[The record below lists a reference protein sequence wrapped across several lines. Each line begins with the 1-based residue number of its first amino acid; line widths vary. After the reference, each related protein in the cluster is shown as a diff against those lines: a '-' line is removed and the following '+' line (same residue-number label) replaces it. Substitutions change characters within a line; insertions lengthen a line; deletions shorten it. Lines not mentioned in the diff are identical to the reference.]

1 MKPRHYQSAA
11 DDAVWRFLAEQS
23 GNPVICLP
31 TGAGKSLVI
40 AMLCRQAV
48 EFGAR
53 VIVLQHRKELITQ
66 NTEKIQI
73 LIPDIKIGIHSAGLK
88 SRQCSE
94 DIVCAG
100 IQSVF
105 RKALSLGRR
114 ELIIIDEAHLVSS
127 DNETMYGQFLAD
139 VRAANPKARVIG
151 LTATPFRTGE
161 GPICGKGKLF
171 SRICYECFTGDLIN
185 EGFLCPI
192 TNKPADAMVD
202 TSLIKTRGGE
212 FIEHDAQQAFDTT
225 DNVTAAC
232 KEIVAKCHD
241 RHSVLV
247 FSAGVAHANHI
258 VEELGHLTDE
268 VVGIVTG
275 ETFAMERSATL
286 AAFKRGELRWLVNCD
301 VLTTGFDA
309 PCIDAICVLRATLSP
324 GLFCQMVGRGLR
336 RHESKTS
343 CLVLDFGENIKRHG
357 SLDDKNYGRFSVA
370 ANPGKPTAAEA
381 NGRGKQCPNCLQD
394 VPARSAE
401 CLDCGFIF
409 PVKHESSADS
419 ESQITGDTPPE
430 VWNVVR
436 VTWARHIKKGN
447 GDDPPTLRIDYDC
460 QKPDGFMKQ
469 AISEW
474 VCLSHEGYARTK
486 ACLWWQSRSIA
497 PVPFDVYEGVEMM
510 DRGACRN
517 PATITTT
524 REGRYFRIK
533 SVEFSEDKPENW
545 READKPFEVLS
556 DGFSG
561 VGEDAPF

>member
-1 MKPRHYQSAA
+1 MQPRYYQSAA
-11 DDAVWRFLAEQS
+11 DDAAWRFMAEQR
-23 GNPVICLP
+23 GCPLIVLP

-53 VIVLQHRKELITQ
+53 VVVLQHRKELIVQ

-73 LIPDIKIGIHSAGLK
+73 LIPEIKIGIYSAGLK

-127 DNETMYGQFLAD
+127 DDETMYGQFLAD
-139 VRAANPKARVIG
+139 VRAANPRARVAG
-151 LTATPFRTGE
+151 LTATPYRTGE

-171 SRICYECFTGDLIN
+171 SRICYEIETGKLID

-192 TNKPADAMVD
+192 TNKPADATVD

-212 FIEHDAQQAFDTT
+212 FIEHDAQQAFDTA

-232 KEIVAKCHD
+232 SEIVAKCMD

-247 FSAGVAHANHI
+247 FSAGVAHAEHI
-258 VEELGHLTDE
+258 RDVLSDMTGE

-301 VLTTGFDA
+301 VLTTGFDS

-324 GLFCQMVGRGLR
+324 GLFAQMVGRGLR
-336 RHESKTS
+336 KHESKTN
-343 CLVLDFGENIKRHG
+343 CLILDFGENIKRHG

-370 ANPGKPTAAEA
+370 ANSGKPTAADN
-381 NGRGKQCPNCLQD
+381 NGRGKQCPNCEQD
-394 VPARSAE
+394 VPARSADCPE
-401 CLDCGFIF
+401 CGFSF
-409 PVKHESSADS
+409 PVVHQSSADD
-419 ESQITGDTPPE
+419 ESQLTGETPPE
-430 VWNVVR
+430 AWNVTR
-436 VTWARHIKKGN
+436 VTWARHTKKGG
-447 GDDPPTLRIDYDC
+447 GDALPTLRIDYDC
-460 QKPDGFMKQ
+460 LKGEGFMKQ
-469 AISEW
+469 TISEW

-486 ACLWWQSRSIA
+486 ACLWWQARSIV
-497 PVPFDVYEGVEMM
+497 PVPLDVYEGIEMM

-524 REGRYFRIK
+524 REGKYFRIK
-533 SVEFSEDKPENW
+533 SVEFAEDKPEVW
-545 READKPFEVLS
+545 READEPLEVLS
-556 DGFSG
+556 EFSG
-561 VGEDAPF
+561 FGDDVPF